1 MTLFAIVNFYGILI
15 LAFTLWKSLFLKTKV
30 KFMKKKLISFLI
42 LACLSLGTLAVIEN
56 ANAATLKET
65 IQESDEFKKVS
76 NEVYNET
83 DTTTATT
90 PLQTIISKVI
100 NAVLGLLGV
109 IFLVL
114 IIYAGFLWMT
124 AAGNDDQVTKAKNIL
139 TRSIIGVIIIVAA
152 YAISYFVLSNI
163 IQQ

>member
-1 MTLFAIVNFYGILI
+1 
-15 LAFTLWKSLFLKTKV
+15 
-30 KFMKKKLISFLI
+30 MKKKLISFLI

-65 IQESDEFKKVS
+65 IQKSDEFKKVS